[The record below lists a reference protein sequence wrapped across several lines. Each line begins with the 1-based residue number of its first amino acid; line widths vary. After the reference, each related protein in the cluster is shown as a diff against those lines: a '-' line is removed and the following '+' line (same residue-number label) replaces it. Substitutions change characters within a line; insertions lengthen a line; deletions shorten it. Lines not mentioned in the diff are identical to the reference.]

1 MGKIYTALGLMSGT
15 SMDGVDASI
24 ISSID
29 GIEYDQKF
37 NRYYEYD
44 KSFYQKISSIRDKI
58 LTSKDLK
65 KLSKELNSLE
75 KEITLF
81 HAKVANDVDH
91 SIKKLNVPNFEII
104 GFHGQTMFHSPKE
117 KISLQLGDGN
127 LLSQLSKKTV
137 VYDFRQNDL
146 KNGGQGAPLTP
157 IFHKSLLDKTWSA
170 PTIFINIGG
179 ITNVTCFH
187 SENKFEVSMFA
198 SDIGPGNCLIDEWVR
213 KNSNNKFDRDGLIA
227 KSGKVN
233 ELVLNQALDN
243 FESISNNSLDIK
255 DFDISFAR
263 GLSLEDGAAT
273 ITNFTA
279 EIIILSLEKLL
290 TKNKYCYGDEGPNL
304 VVCGGGRKNKYLMS
318 LLKDLSK
325 RVIRYKNFE
334 IIDKHNIDGDF
345 IESQAFAFLAIR
357 SVLNLPISFPE
368 TTGCKNLCTGGVI
381 VKNF

>member
-1 MGKIYTALGLMSGT
+1 MGKIFTALGLMSGT

-91 SIKKLNVPNFEII
+91 SIKKLNVPKFEII

-157 IFHKSLLDKTWSA
+157 IFHKSLLDKNWCA

-233 ELVLNQALDN
+233 ELVLYQALDN

-263 GLSLEDGAAT
+263 GLSLEEGAAT
-273 ITNFTA
+273 ITKFTA

-290 TKNKYCYGDEGPNL
+290 IKNKYCYGDEGPNI

-318 LLKDLSK
+318 LLKNLSK
-325 RVIRYKNFE
+325 KAIRYKSFE
-334 IIDKHNIDGDF
+334 TIDKHNIDGDF
-345 IESQAFAFLAIR
+345 IESQAFGYLAIR
-357 SVLNLPISFPE
+357 SYLQLPISFPE
-368 TTGCKNLCTGGVI
+368 TTRCKKPTVGGLI
-381 VKNF
+381 NKNF